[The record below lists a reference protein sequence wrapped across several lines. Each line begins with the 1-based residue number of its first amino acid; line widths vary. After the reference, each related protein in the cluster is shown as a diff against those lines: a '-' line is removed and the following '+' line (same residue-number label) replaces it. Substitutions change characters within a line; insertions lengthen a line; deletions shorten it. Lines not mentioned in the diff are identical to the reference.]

1 MKTDIVLEMRGIF
14 KRYSGV
20 QVLKDLDLTLKQG
33 EILGLVGENGAGKST
48 LMKILSG
55 GTQPDTGEILID
67 GKVVEVTSPIVAREL
82 KIAMVQQELS
92 LIPTFSVVD
101 NIVLGKEKT
110 RTGIRI
116 LDTLSNK
123 EYAKKAL
130 DLMNLSFPLDERV
143 KNLSVANQQLIE
155 IARCLI
161 LSPRVLILDEPT
173 TALTLVEAE
182 ALLHRMLELK
192 QNDTSIIFISH
203 KLEEITRVS
212 DRLLIMRDGRK
223 VSDCA
228 TTTVT
233 RPELISMMVGEKRF
247 FNHRPTS
254 KKDIDARNEVLSVRN
269 LCRSGRF
276 SDVSFTVHEGEIFGF
291 FGLKG
296 AGRSEL
302 MMSIFGSGRID
313 SGEVCVVG
321 RNLKNHT
328 PQQAI
333 KLGMGFVTEDRK
345 CNGILPNMDIRNNI
359 LISDLKKVASTLGV
373 INEQKL
379 ASITD
384 DLVKALGI
392 KTVGTRQR
400 VKRLSGGNQQKVM
413 ISRWLH
419 TNCKLLVLD
428 EPTKG
433 VDVGAKQDIYQQIQR
448 LADSGKGVV
457 IISSELEEIML
468 LCDRIA
474 VMREGR
480 ILAILEGES
489 ITADEIMHHAAG

>member
-1 MKTDIVLEMRGIF
+1 MQADSILEMQGICKF
-14 KRYSGV
+14 YSGV
-20 QVLKDLDLTLKQG
+20 QVLKNVDLNLKRG

-55 GTQPDTGEILID
+55 GTQPDNGEILID
-67 GKVVEVTSPIVAREL
+67 RQSVQVSSPIVAREL

-92 LIPTFSVVD
+92 LIPTLSVLD
-101 NIVLGKEKT
+101 NIVLGREKT
-110 RTGIRI
+110 KSRLCV
-116 LDTLSNK
+116 LDTLANQ
-123 EYAKKAL
+123 EYARKAL
-130 DLMNLSFPLDERV
+130 ALMNLSFPLDERV

-173 TALTLVEAE
+173 TALTLIEAE
-182 ALLHRMLELK
+182 SLLQRMLELK
-192 QNDTSIIFISH
+192 GKGTSIIFISH

-212 DRLLIMRDGRK
+212 DRLHIMRDGRK
-223 VSDCA
+223 VGDCPA
-228 TTTVT
+228 ASMT
-233 RPELISMMVGEKRF
+233 RPELITMMVGDKRF
-247 FNHRPTS
+247 FSHRPS
-254 KKDIDARNEVLSVRN
+254 LKIDLDARTEVLSVKHLSRKDQ
-269 LCRSGRF
+269 F

-302 MMSIFGSGRID
+302 MMSIFGSDCID
-313 SGEVCVVG
+313 SGEIFLAG
-321 RNLKNHT
+321 KKLEKHS

-333 KLGMGFVTEDRK
+333 QNGMGFVTEDRK
-345 CNGILPNMDIRNNI
+345 HTGILPNMDIKNNI
-359 LISDLKKVASTLGV
+359 LISDLKKIASPIGT
-373 INEQKL
+373 INEHRMGHI
-379 ASITD
+379 SNE
-384 DLVKALGI
+384 LVKALGI
-392 KTVGTRQR
+392 KISTPRQQ

-433 VDVGAKQDIYQQIQR
+433 VDIGAKQDIYQQVQQLSDAKKAI
-448 LADSGKGVV
+448 VV
-457 IISSELEEIML
+457 ISSELEEVML

-474 VMREGR
+474 VMREGK
-480 ILAILEGES
+480 ILAILEGDA
-489 ITADEIMHHAAG
+489 IKADEIMHHAAG

>member
-1 MKTDIVLEMRGIF
+1 MQAESILEMRGISKF
-14 KRYSGV
+14 YSGV
-20 QVLKDLDLTLKQG
+20 QVLKSVNLKLMHG

-67 GKVVEVTSPIVAREL
+67 GQTVQVNSPIIAQDL

-92 LIPTFSVVD
+92 LIPTLSVMD
-101 NIVLGKEKT
+101 NIVLGRERT
-110 RTGIRI
+110 RSGLRI
-116 LDTLSNK
+116 LDTLANQ
-123 EYAKKAL
+123 EYARKAL
-130 DLMNLSFPLDERV
+130 ALMDLTFSLEERV

-182 ALLHRMLELK
+182 SLLKRMLELK
-192 QNDTSIIFISH
+192 ENGTSIIFISH

-212 DRLLIMRDGRK
+212 DRLHIMRDGRK
-223 VSDCA
+223 VGDCLA
-228 TTTVT
+228 TKVT
-233 RPELISMMVGEKRF
+233 RPELITMMVGDKRF
-247 FNHRPTS
+247 FCHRPTL
-254 KKDIDARNEVLSVRN
+254 KRDLDARPEVLSVN
-269 LCRSGRF
+269 HLFCKNQF

-302 MMSIFGSGRID
+302 MMSIFGSNRVD
-313 SGEVCVVG
+313 SGEIYLAG
-321 RNLKNHT
+321 KKLERNS
-328 PQQAI
+328 PQHAI
-333 KLGMGFVTEDRK
+333 QNGMGFVTEDRK
-345 CNGILPNMDIRNNI
+345 HTGIFPNMDIKNNI
-359 LISDLKKVASTLGV
+359 LISDLKKIASPIGT
-373 INEQKL
+373 INEQQMGVI
-379 ASITD
+379 SCN
-384 DLVKALGI
+384 LVKALGI
-392 KTVGTRQR
+392 KISTPNQR

-433 VDVGAKQDIYQQIQR
+433 VDIGAKQDIYQQVQQ
-448 LADSGKGVV
+448 LADAKKGIVV
-457 IISSELEEIML
+457 ISSELEEVML

-474 VMREGR
+474 VMREGK
-480 ILAILEGES
+480 ILTILEGDA
-489 ITADEIMHHAAG
+489 IKADKIMHHAAG